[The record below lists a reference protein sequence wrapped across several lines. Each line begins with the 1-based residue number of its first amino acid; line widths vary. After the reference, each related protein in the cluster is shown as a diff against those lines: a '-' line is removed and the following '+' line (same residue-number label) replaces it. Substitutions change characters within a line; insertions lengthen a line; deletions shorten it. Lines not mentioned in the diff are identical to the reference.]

1 VGISLGG
8 IAIPYA
14 MPRWDCDSAQRAIVF
29 DRSPHKGV
37 SLEISGQCLQIC
49 YRHPISRLPVIKG
62 IARKIQ
68 RILCVHYL
76 EHSSLS
82 RLVAKRDQTHTICG
96 QFSRATQRF
105 KLLTS
110 RLCLVVK
117 GPQVSE
123 QLPLRETQFHPR
135 LVSPKVSLLQF
146 AAI

>member
-1 VGISLGG
+1 
-8 IAIPYA
+8 
-14 MPRWDCDSAQRAIVF
+14 AIVF

-82 RLVAKRDQTHTICG
+82 RSVARRDQTHTICG
-96 QFSRATQRF
+96 EFSRATERF

-117 GPQVSE
+117 GPQLRE
-123 QLPLRETQFHPR
+123 QLTLRRAQLP
-135 LVSPKVSLLQF
+135 P
-146 AAI
+146 